1 MFDVLAYLL
10 EEFSDPDACPAH
22 DDLGRQLA
30 AAGFENDE
38 ISSALE
44 WLDGLN
50 SINEGAYLGANEGDG
65 LRVFHDEEI
74 ERLPTEVR
82 GLILFLETNGAL
94 SPAQREMLI
103 DRLLAMPD
111 DEISLPTA
119 KLAALMVLWAQR
131 AELPVLVGEDL
142 LTALHGEPTM
152 Q

>member
-10 EEFSDPDACPAH
+10 EEFNDPAACPER

-30 AAGFENDE
+30 AAGFENEE
-38 ISSALE
+38 ISDALD

-50 SINEGAYLGANEGDG
+50 QLNDGSYDGADAGSGFRCFSEQENARLSG
-65 LRVFHDEEI
+65 EI
-74 ERLPTEVR
+74 R
-82 GLILFLETNGAL
+82 GLILFLEHNGAL

-111 DEISLPTA
+111 DEISLPSA
-119 KLAALMVLWAQR
+119 KLAALMVLWAQG
-131 AELPVLVGEDL
+131 AELPILLGEDL
-142 LTALHGEPTM
+142 LCALHGEPTM

>member
-1 MFDVLAYLL
+1 MFDVLAFLL
-10 EEFSDPDACPAH
+10 EEFNDPDHCPPR

-38 ISSALE
+38 ISDALD

-50 SINEGAYLGANEGDG
+50 ELNEGAYLGANEGSG
-65 LRVFHDEEI
+65 LRVFHDYEAS
-74 ERLPTEVR
+74 RLPCDVR
-82 GLILFLETNGAL
+82 GLIVFLESNGAL

-103 DRLLAMPD
+103 DRLLVMPD
-111 DEISLPTA
+111 DEITLPTA

-142 LTALHGEPTM
+142 LSALHGEPTM

>member
-22 DDLGRQLA
+22 EDLGRQLA

-38 ISSALE
+38 ISNALE

-50 SINEGAYLGANEGDG
+50 SLNDGAYQGANDSTG
-65 LRVFHDEEI
+65 LRVYHDEEI
-74 ERLPTEVR
+74 ARLPTEIR
-82 GLILFLETNGAL
+82 GLIMFLEDNGAL

-103 DRLLAMPD
+103 DRLLALPD

>member
-10 EEFSDPDACPAH
+10 EEFNDPAACPQR
-22 DDLGRQLA
+22 DDLSRQLA

-38 ISSALE
+38 ISDALD
-44 WLDGLN
+44 WMDGLN
-50 SINEGAYLGANEGDG
+50 RLNDGAYAGADAGLGFRCFSA
-65 LRVFHDEEI
+65 EENS
-74 ERLPTEVR
+74 RLSSDIR
-82 GLILFLETNGAL
+82 GLIVFLEHNGAL

-119 KLAALMVLWAQR
+119 KLAALMVLWAQG
-131 AELPVLVGEDL
+131 AELPIL
-142 LTALHGEPTM
+142 LGDELLCALHGEPTM